1 MINALNDDLRT
12 EKFTHTCV
20 TFAVSE
26 KTVFFHYFVDFVLL
40 LRGGE
45 IILNKY
51 SFDRSTF
58 VSKNRILYAHSTSIS
73 LIASPLEF
81 LKSLTSS
88 LLSRS
93 RGTG

>member
-45 IILNKY
+45 IILINIVLIGVLLY
-51 SFDRSTF
+51 Q
-58 VSKNRILYAHSTSIS
+58 RIEYCMHIQLPSHS
-73 LIASPLEF
+73 LPRPWNF
-81 LKSLTSS
+81 
-88 LLSRS
+88 
-93 RGTG
+93 

>member
-45 IILNKY
+45 IILINIVLIGVLLYQRIEYFMHIHLITY
-51 SFDRSTF
+51 SF
-58 VSKNRILYAHSTSIS
+58 ILNYFSVA
-73 LIASPLEF
+73 L
-81 LKSLTSS
+81 
-88 LLSRS
+88 
-93 RGTG
+93 